1 MQHPH
6 HKNTLLV
13 TLVTLSFLTVLA
25 FWLPQLKADVEGFA
39 GGVQKS
45 AQGLSTIDDQWRDA
59 QEKIKELIPQPFKK
73 EGLTPPPP
81 QQEQQASP
89 EMQQALSTAVQE
101 AAREEEGEVK
111 KESQLDPRFR
121 SHCTRRAGFFQER
134 QGPNTLRYGVCV
146 FANGSECEAEM
157 FFRDKCDIGQYTVA
171 EDGIPKKPDLV
182 ILSAQVDRCVHRT
195 QVCFSSIVVANRGWV
210 RSQEATL
217 AGGAVSAP
225 IPALKSGDATSLD
238 MTIPVTKNPE
248 GQARITV
255 DPQDVLKEIHEDN
268 NVFTSEKQTP

>member
-59 QEKIKELIPQPFKK
+59 QEKIKELIPQPFKR
-73 EGLTPPPP
+73 GVTPPPP

-111 KESQLDPRFR
+111 RISVGSAFPQSLHAARGVLPGAAGSQHTEVWRVR
-121 SHCTRRAGFFQER
+121 VCKR
-134 QGPNTLRYGVCV
+134 QRV
-146 FANGSECEAEM
+146 
-157 FFRDKCDIGQYTVA
+157 
-171 EDGIPKKPDLV
+171 
-182 ILSAQVDRCVHRT
+182 
-195 QVCFSSIVVANRGWV
+195 
-210 RSQEATL
+210 
-217 AGGAVSAP
+217 
-225 IPALKSGDATSLD
+225 
-238 MTIPVTKNPE
+238 
-248 GQARITV
+248 
-255 DPQDVLKEIHEDN
+255 
-268 NVFTSEKQTP
+268 